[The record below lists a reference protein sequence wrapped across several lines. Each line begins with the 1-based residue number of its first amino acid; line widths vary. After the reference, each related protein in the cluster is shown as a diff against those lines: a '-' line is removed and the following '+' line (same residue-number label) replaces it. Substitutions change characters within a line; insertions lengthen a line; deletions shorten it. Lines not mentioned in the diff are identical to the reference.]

1 MFTSNDVWRIR
12 TLGEDTFTFEVET
25 GDLERIRLET
35 AFMLSVG
42 AGRSRPRFD
51 LDRETGLLEPRI
63 PHEGGR
69 VTTAAIILQATL
81 PRIGELKLSTT
92 QLPPREQPYD
102 LMLELARE
110 RLRQYLQKCE
120 DWQMFA
126 PTVAPQAVACFNEAR
141 ELLSQAVLATD
152 RAQEMALARD
162 SIVKAVQAG
171 EMLATRRA
179 DLLLHHRYNH
189 SSAAPTTLGFR
200 VDPNRTPPE
209 TVPEGLAEFGVAMIE
224 TPWHSVQP
232 TQKRFEFGAIDA
244 WMDWADRLKIPV
256 ILGPLVDLRPEVV
269 PEWVTASATSYATL
283 GPLLWAYSG
292 ALAARYAK
300 RPAIWCVTSGVHV
313 NRVATLT
320 DDQMIDLTRRVSVLV
335 RQADRNART
344 LVELVQP
351 FNDDVAA
358 CPGSVPAFNYAS
370 RTLDEGVHVD
380 CFGLRLRCGFATNG
394 SETRDLLSYSDALDQ
409 IGRLERPLLLT
420 GLSAPASDAGPGSGS
435 WRQPWCETQQALW
448 AASMMGVALGKL
460 THRGEARRSR
470 LSGVFEGVLWSALH
484 DCPVEGSIG
493 LLHEDGTPRKVLT
506 QLAKIRR
513 ALRTPLR
520 SDSGT
525 TR

>member
-1 MFTSNDVWRIR
+1 MYTSDDDWSDR

-25 GDLERIRLET
+25 GDLDRIRLDT
-35 AFMLSVG
+35 AFMLSRR
-42 AGRSRPRFD
+42 GRPIAARFD
-51 LDRETGLLEPRI
+51 LDRETGLLRARI

-92 QLPPREQPYD
+92 QLPPRAQPYD

-126 PTVAPQAVACFNEAR
+126 PTVAPQAAACFNEAR

-152 RAQEMALARD
+152 RAREMALARD
-162 SIVKAVQAG
+162 SIVKAVEAG

-200 VDPNRTPPE
+200 IDPNRTPPR
-209 TVPEGLAEFGVAMIE
+209 TVPDEFAEYGVAMIE

-232 TQKRFEFGAIDA
+232 TPEAFEFDAIDA
-244 WMDWADRLKIPV
+244 WMDWADRLKLPV
-256 ILGPLVDLRPEVV
+256 ILGPLVDLRPEVL
-269 PEWVTASATSYATL
+269 PDWVRASVSNYTTL
-283 GPLLWAYSG
+283 GPLLWTFSG
-292 ALAARYAK
+292 ALAARYAR

-313 NRVATLT
+313 NRVARLT

-358 CPGSVPAFNYAS
+358 RPGSVPGVSYAT

-380 CFGLRLRCGFATNG
+380 CFGVRLRCGFSTNG

-420 GLSAPASDAGPGSGS
+420 GFSAPASDAGPGSGS
-435 WRQPWCETQQALW
+435 WRQPWCEQQQALW

-470 LSGVFEGVLWSALH
+470 LSGVFEGVLWAALH

-493 LLHEDGTPRKVLT
+493 LLDEDGSPRRVFT
-506 QLAKIRR
+506 QLAKIRH

-525 TR
+525 AR

>member
-1 MFTSNDVWRIR
+1 
-12 TLGEDTFTFEVET
+12 LGEDTFTFEVET
-25 GDLERIRLET
+25 SDLDRIRLDT
-35 AFMLSVG
+35 AFMLSRR
-42 AGRSRPRFD
+42 GRPIAASFD
-51 LDRETGLLEPRI
+51 LDRQTGLLVARI

-92 QLPPREQPYD
+92 QLPPRAQPYD

-141 ELLSQAVLATD
+141 ELLSQAVLETD
-152 RAQEMALARD
+152 RAREMAFARD
-162 SIVKAVQAG
+162 SIVKAVEAG

-179 DLLLHHRYNH
+179 DLLLHHRYNT

-200 VDPNRTPPE
+200 IDPNRTPPE
-209 TVPEGLAEFGVAMIE
+209 RLPEGFSEFGVAMIE
-224 TPWHSVQP
+224 TPWHSIQP
-232 TQKRFEFGAIDA
+232 AEGRFEFEALDA
-244 WMDWADRLKIPV
+244 WMDWAERLKLPV
-256 ILGPLVDLRPEVV
+256 ILGPLVDLRTEVL
-269 PEWVTASATSYATL
+269 PEWVSASSGSYAKL
-283 GPLLWAYSG
+283 GPLLWEYSG
-292 ALAARYAK
+292 ALAARYAG
-300 RPAIWCVTSGVHV
+300 RPAIWCVSSGVHV

-394 SETRDLLSYSDALDQ
+394 SETRDLLSYSDALDH

-420 GLSAPASDAGPGSGS
+420 GFSAPAVDAGPGSGS
-435 WRQPWCETQQALW
+435 WRQPWCEHQQALW
-448 AASMMGVALGKL
+448 ASSMMGVALGKL
-460 THRGEARRSR
+460 THRGESRRTR
-470 LSGVFEGVLWSALH
+470 LSGVFEGVLWAALQ
-484 DCPVEGSIG
+484 DCPVEGAIG
-493 LLHEDGTPRKVLT
+493 LLDDEGAPRKVLT
-506 QLAKIRR
+506 QLAMIRH
-513 ALRTPLR
+513 ALRKPLR
-520 SDSGT
+520 ADSGPA
-525 TR
+525 R

>member
-1 MFTSNDVWRIR
+1 
-12 TLGEDTFTFEVET
+12 LGEDTFTFEVEKA
-25 GDLERIRLET
+25 DLGRIRLET
-35 AFMLSVG
+35 AFMLSRR
-42 AGRSRPRFD
+42 GRPISASFD
-51 LDRETGLLEPRI
+51 LDHETCLLEARI
-63 PHEGGR
+63 PHEGGT

-92 QLPPREQPYD
+92 QLPPRAQPYD

-110 RLRQYLQKCE
+110 RIRQYLQKCE

-126 PTVAPQAVACFNEAR
+126 PTVAPRALACFNEAR
-141 ELLSQAVLATD
+141 QLLSEAVLETD
-152 RAQEMALARD
+152 RAREMALARD
-162 SIVKAVQAG
+162 SIVKAVEAG

-179 DLLLHHRYNH
+179 DLLLHHRYNN

-200 VDPNRTPPE
+200 IDPNRTPPE
-209 TVPEGLAEFGVAMIE
+209 TCPEGLSEFGVAMIE
-224 TPWHSVQP
+224 TPWNAIEP
-232 TQKRFEFGAIDA
+232 EKGRFEFGAIDA
-244 WMDWADRLKIPV
+244 WMDWADRLKLPV

-269 PEWVTASATSYATL
+269 PDWAVPSAGSYGAL
-283 GPLLWAYSG
+283 GALLWEYLG

-380 CFGLRLRCGFATNG
+380 CFGVRLRCGFAANG
-394 SETRDLLSYSDALDQ
+394 SETRDLLSYSDALDHL
-409 IGRLERPLLLT
+409 GRLERPLLLT
-420 GLSAPASDAGPGSGS
+420 GFSAPAADSGPGSGPGSGS
-435 WRQPWCETQQALW
+435 WRQPWCEDQQALW

-460 THRGEARRSR
+460 THRGEAKRAR

-484 DCPVEGSIG
+484 DSPIEGAIG
-493 LLHEDGTPRKVLT
+493 LLDDEGNPRKVLT
-506 QLAKIRR
+506 QLATIRH
-513 ALRTPLR
+513 ALRKPLR
-520 SDSGT
+520 PDSGSA
-525 TR
+525 R